1 METKWTGLYGD
12 YAFTP
17 EINEEQSAYQA
28 FRDAA
33 KKYPDRTAVE
43 YGKRKF
49 TFSELLSQIDKY
61 ASVMAAHGVRR
72 GDRVILSCRRMPH
85 QIIAFYSLNK
95 LGASVTF
102 IMRNAGPEEFATLGR
117 KLRANIM
124 IFSVEIYNRYREMF
138 IHTPIKEIILARSSD
153 YAAGGDVFN
162 PNIRDIKSTEKH
174 GGFVEEHGP
183 RISYWSDLLNEDA
196 PDVDVDSEPDDTAVI
211 FSTGAAAGTVN
222 AVKISS
228 RAMNAQAKISAF
240 LYGKEP
246 RRVFSFIRLDFSFGT
261 CFALHTSLVNGNTY
275 LVNTQRDLEFSWR
288 DINIYRPDVIIGYP
302 QMITALVDSKR
313 VSQKS
318 LTSIRTIFSCGNTMS
333 GADYHRICDF
343 FKKKHINPRITR
355 IYGITE
361 TASTFM
367 FLPEEEIRPSV
378 LGIPLP
384 GVRMKILDPNTNAEK
399 MYGETGVIAINTP
412 SSMSGYV
419 ESDDDTDSVLR
430 TLNDNRLWI
439 MSGDLGYED
448 ENGMFYYS
456 GTRRRLFDRGG
467 MHVFPQVIEE
477 IIRSVLGV
485 ENCCAVPL
493 ERDGKTII
501 KVAIKP
507 ESEYLFNN
515 DKLNEIKDDIE
526 RTCMMEMP
534 EPMRPDEYEFMAYLP
549 EERYGRVD
557 YEKIITMFKEEEN
570 E

>member
-117 KLRANIM
+117 KLRANLM

-439 MSGDLGYED
+439 ISGDLGYED

>member
-117 KLRANIM
+117 KLRANLM

>member
-43 YGKRKF
+43 YGKREF

-102 IMRNAGPEEFATLGR
+102 IMRNEDPEEFATLGR

-138 IHTPIKEIILARSSD
+138 VHTPINEIILARSSD
-153 YAAGGDVFN
+153 YAARGDVFN

-174 GGFVEEHGP
+174 GGFVEERGP

-196 PDVDVDSEPDDTAVI
+196 PDIDVDSEPDDTAVI

-261 CFALHTSLVNGNTY
+261 CFSLHTSLVNGNTY

>member
-12 YAFTP
+12 YAFTS

-43 YGKRKF
+43 YGKREF

-102 IMRNAGPEEFATLGR
+102 IMRNEDPEEFATLGR

-138 IHTPIKEIILARSSD
+138 IHTPINEIILARSSD
-153 YAAGGDVFN
+153 YAARGDVFN

-174 GGFVEEHGP
+174 GGFLEEHGP

-196 PDVDVDSEPDDTAVI
+196 PDIDVDSEPDDTAVI

-261 CFALHTSLVNGNTY
+261 CFSLHTSLVNGNTY

-361 TASTFM
+361 TASTCM